1 MRLVFTL
8 CLLLACQL
16 TAVAAD
22 PAADSFQVTN
32 YKLAFVNVGPEGAVT
47 NEYVPRGETL
57 ETWTSLI
64 GVRQWPQTEKL
75 ADITG
80 PYVRALQPLLVR
92 EAKIYEP
99 EGEAEGTNVIFEL
112 YLAPADK
119 SYLEYNLIR
128 FAREEGTE
136 GIKSYQYALKGEYNV
151 EAAVA
156 ANAPQLKSRLEVL
169 RGLKLE
175 TFQELDESTTEGT
188 ADTPTATTTTTTETR
203 TTGVQSDLY
212 PVDSVHVIEE
222 AVVQESVTA
231 ETTVTETQES
241 EESEESDTQDE
252 QTDESDA
259 SDEDEDGDDEDGDD
273 EDSDEDDEDDEDEDS
288 DDDSDENSEGDEE

>member
-1 MRLVFTL
+1 MRLVFAF

-16 TAVAAD
+16 TAVAAE

-156 ANAPQLKSRLEVL
+156 ANAPKLKSRLEVL
-169 RGLKLE
+169 RSLKLE
-175 TFQELDESTTEGT
+175 TFQEMNEST
-188 ADTPTATTTTTTETR
+188 TPTATTTTTTETR

-222 AVVQESVTA
+222 AVVQESVTE

-241 EESEESDTQDE
+241 EESETQDE
-252 QTDESDA
+252 PSNESDA
-259 SDEDEDGDDEDGDD
+259 SDEDEDGDEDGDD

-288 DDDSDENSEGDEE
+288 DDDSDDEEEDSDEDSEGDEE